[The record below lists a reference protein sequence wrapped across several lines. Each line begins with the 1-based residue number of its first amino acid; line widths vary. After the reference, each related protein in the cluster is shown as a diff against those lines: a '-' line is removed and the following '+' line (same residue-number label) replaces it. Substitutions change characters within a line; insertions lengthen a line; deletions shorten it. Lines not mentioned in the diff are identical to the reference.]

1 MKEDKLL
8 RDLAQLAD
16 EQSRRDAERFDRR
29 WDDLAAGRLS
39 PEQGAALR
47 AEAEGSPDLELAW
60 EGFQP
65 LAPELRAAIVR
76 DAASRL
82 EAGKQPAAP
91 ARVLPFPGR
100 LSRKTLLSGLAV
112 AASLILAVS
121 IWRFPGTREPLPA
134 YQLIPGGGLR
144 NERSGAGS
152 AAEILRLAPG
162 VRFEVVLRPE
172 RAAENEPAVKIFK
185 FRNGNIEPLP
195 LDKKLIEIAPGGT
208 VRISAVL
215 GEDFD
220 LEPGEQTLV
229 FVVGRGGSLPA
240 AEKLLAT
247 KPHSDWQLLEQRV
260 EVIAPDR

>member
-1 MKEDKLL
+1 MNEDKLL
-8 RDLAQLAD
+8 QDLAQLAD

-39 PEQGAALR
+39 PEEEAALR

-60 EGFQP
+60 EGFRP

-76 DAASRL
+76 DAAARL
-82 EAGKQPAAP
+82 EASKKPGEP
-91 ARVLPFPGR
+91 ARVLVFP
-100 LSRKTLLSGLAV
+100 RKAWLAGLAV

-162 VRFEVVLRPE
+162 IRFEVVLRPE